1 MGNKLT
7 NTGALPSACCLRWDQ
22 PNGWHRRC
30 WRVVDVF
37 ELCLRDGR
45 VNVRFGG
52 KRSSCLRLRLKQ
64 LVPRL
69 RRRSLRPTGCETIV
83 PLSRI
88 VGSQGC
94 RFEAWLRLQAVSTLP
109 KSREHERV
117 TVFHLDIV
125 GNLSAQH
132 FAPFIETI
140 DWNQASAFLESL
152 PVRWCGI
159 DGFNPGV
166 YRLVRNLFIP
176 STMMQ

>member
-1 MGNKLT
+1 LT
-7 NTGALPSACCLRWDQ
+7 NTGALPSACCVRWDQ
-22 PNGWHRRC
+22 PNGWDRRC

-37 ELCLRDGR
+37 ELCL
-45 VNVRFGG
+45 
-52 KRSSCLRLRLKQ
+52 
-64 LVPRL
+64 
-69 RRRSLRPTGCETIV
+69 
-83 PLSRI
+83 
-88 VGSQGC
+88 
-94 RFEAWLRLQAVSTLP
+94 
-109 KSREHERV
+109 RV

-166 YRLVRNLFIP
+166 YGLVRNLFIP
-176 STMMQ
+176 STMME